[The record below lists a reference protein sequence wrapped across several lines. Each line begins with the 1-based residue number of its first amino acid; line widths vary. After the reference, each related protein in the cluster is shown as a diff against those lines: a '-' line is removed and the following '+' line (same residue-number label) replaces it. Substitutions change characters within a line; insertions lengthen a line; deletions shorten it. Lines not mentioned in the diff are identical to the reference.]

1 MITKRLMSIG
11 FTGLIAVQF
20 ALGQSS
26 ITKLD
31 GTKISITEAT
41 RFADKTFLENK
52 VMGAQVAVLVHGKPV
67 WSYAYGLRNEVEKL
81 PMTTETNIWA
91 ASITK
96 SIFASW
102 VMKLV
107 EERKLNLDQPI
118 FSMLSKPLN
127 EYEQYKEVGTELTND
142 PNWKLVTPRRLLSH
156 TAGFSNLAFL
166 SEPDQKLRLH
176 FKPGTR
182 YAYSGEGL
190 NLLQFAIE
198 EKLGE
203 TIDVSMERD
212 LFTPLQMR
220 GTGMIWKESFQENT
234 ALRYN
239 AYGKHIGTTRRSRAR
254 GAGSMTTNVI
264 DLAKYMEAVLSNKVL
279 KPASVSQMLK
289 NQIAI
294 TSAHQFPSLDLTQG
308 TEGKKVGLSYGLGWG
323 LLTRTPYGPAFFKE
337 GHGDGAQTYMICFPK
352 SGTCMIILTNCDNG
366 EFAFR
371 PLLETII
378 GNTFTPWEWEG
389 YTREAILKNDEH
401 KPPN

>member
-1 MITKRLMSIG
+1 MITKRLTTIG
-11 FTGLIAVQF
+11 LTGLIAVQF
-20 ALGQSS
+20 AVGQKD
-26 ITKLD
+26 ILRLD
-31 GTKISITEAT
+31 GSKLSILEAT
-41 RFADKTFLENK
+41 KFADKTFSENK
-52 VMGAQVAVLVHGKPV
+52 VMGAQVAVLVKGKLV
-67 WSYAYGLRNEVEKL
+67 WTYAYGLRNAVEKL
-81 PMTTETNIWA
+81 PMTTETNTWA

-96 SIFASW
+96 SVFASW

-107 EERKLNLDQPI
+107 EEKKLNLDQPVS
-118 FSMLSKPLN
+118 SMLSKPLN
-127 EYEQYKEVGTELTND
+127 EYEPYKGVSDELIND
-142 PNWKLVTPRRLLSH
+142 PNWRLVTPRRLLSH

-176 FKPGTR
+176 FKPGAR
-182 YAYSGEGL
+182 YAYSGDGL

-203 TIDVSMERD
+203 TIDIGMQRD
-212 LFTPLQMR
+212 LFTPLQMT
-220 GTGMIWKESFQENT
+220 GTGMIWKESFDENT

-239 AYGKHIGTTRRSRAR
+239 AYGKHIGTTRKTRAR
-254 GAGSMTTNVI
+254 GAGSMTSNVT
-264 DLAKYMEAVLSNKVL
+264 DLAKYIEALLSNKFL
-279 KPASVSQMLK
+279 KPGSKSQMLTR
-289 NQIAI
+289 QIEI
-294 TSAHQFPSLDLTQG
+294 TSAHQFPTLDLTQG

-323 LLTRTPYGPAFFKE
+323 LLLKTPYGPAFFKE

-401 KPPN
+401 KPPI

>member
-1 MITKRLMSIG
+1 MNTKRFTLLAFVGLFSASI
-11 FTGLIAVQF
+11 AN
-20 ALGQSS
+20 GQSD
-26 ITKLD
+26 ITKLN
-31 GTKISITEAT
+31 GTKISAADAT
-41 RFADKTFLENK
+41 KFAEKTFSENK
-52 VMGAQVAVLVHGKPV
+52 IMGAQVAVLVRGKLV
-67 WSYAYGLRNEVEKL
+67 WTYAYGLRNADAKL

-96 SIFASW
+96 SVFASW

-107 EERKLNLDQPI
+107 EEKKLNLDQSI
-118 FSMLSKPLN
+118 SSMLTKPLN
-127 EYEQYKEVGTELTND
+127 EYEAYKDVSDDLVKD
-142 PNWKLVTPRRLLSH
+142 QNWKLVTPRTLLSH

-166 SEPDQKLRLH
+166 AEPDKKLRLH
-176 FKPGTR
+176 FKPGAR

-190 NLLQFAIE
+190 NLLQFVIE

-203 TIDVSMERD
+203 TIDVSMQRD
-212 LFTPLQMR
+212 IFGPIGMN
-220 GTGMIWKESFQENT
+220 GTGMVWKDSFGANT

-239 AYGKHIGTTRRSRAR
+239 AFAKHIGTTRRSRAR

-289 NQIAI
+289 NQITI

-308 TEGKKVGLSYGLGWG
+308 TEGTKVGLSYGLGWG

-401 KPPN
+401 KPPI